1 MKFTIINIDWKGII
15 DKRKEQFKFSW
26 LSYKRICVQKKKRQ
40 IDFICNDKIFH
51 ILLLIV
57 FIVLNLYANKIL
69 LNNVYPFV
77 FFFFFLG
84 AYQN

>member
-15 DKRKEQFKFSW
+15 DKRKEQFKISW

-51 ILLLIV
+51 ILLLLIV

-77 FFFFFLG
+77 FFFFF
-84 AYQN
+84 